1 MSSMSHLFV
10 IIFIITVIFNSV
22 KYSGV
27 QIFPDGLSG
36 LMRLTV
42 IVCLV
47 GTHFLRPFDGIRH
60 WSKRQ
65 GITRLYLLF
74 SNAEPEG
81 ETSIFSYM
89 SRKNAD
95 ELRERL
101 EIMDPIMVGYDPMD
115 HREAFRTIYGILA
128 QARGDGEEV
137 LIDIT
142 STTNLTQGVALTIA
156 LMFRNARVYTV
167 PSKQPAW
174 YVSGQ
179 IGDERFEKWFQN
191 ARNQPSMEPIEINL
205 PGYRLEPHTK
215 HEEKEEVVERSVLKL
230 LSEHGGVAESISDVI
245 RWSGHKAASSTLR
258 NRYSRIVNRLE
269 VKGLVAADKGSKMK
283 VIKLTDFG
291 TIYAEA
297 LSDLAD
303 V

>member
-1 MSSMSHLFV
+1 MSHLFV

-27 QIFPDGLSG
+27 QIIPDGLSG

-74 SNAEPEG
+74 SNAESED

-215 HEEKEEVVERSVLKL
+215 HEKKEEVVERSVLKL
-230 LSEHGGVAESISDVI
+230 LNEHGGKAESISDVI

-269 VKGLVAADKGSKMK
+269 LKGLVEADKGSKMK

>member
-1 MSSMSHLFV
+1 MSHLFV

-47 GTHFLRPFDGIRH
+47 GTHFQRPFDGIRH

-65 GITRLYLLF
+65 GITRLYFLF
-74 SNAEPEG
+74 SNAESEG

-174 YVSGQ
+174 YVNGQ

-230 LSEHGGVAESISDVI
+230 LSEHGGKAESISDVI

-269 VKGLVAADKGSKMK
+269 AKGLVAADKGSKMK